1 MTAGDALRL
10 ASQRLGVAGIP
21 DAKWDAELLL
31 RHVLQWDRAAL
42 LSRDATDLTAEQEAR
57 FFALVAEREG
67 RRPLQH
73 LAGTQAFYGRD
84 FVVTP
89 DVLIPRPETELL
101 VETALELLSGH
112 AAPVIVDVGTGTG
125 CIALTLAAE
134 IPSAEV
140 HGGDISHAALDV
152 CRDNARRLGVESRVH
167 LYQGDLLAPVEFLA
181 GSVHLVVS
189 NPPYVHPSDISGLA
203 PEVRDHEPRQAL
215 VPVPDAADLYRRLA
229 AGARRLLRPGGG
241 LLVEIGQGM
250 ADQVTTICKSAG
262 LRVQR
267 VIPDLNGIPRV
278 VVALRPASHIPP
290 ADRA

>member
-189 NPPYVHPSDISGLA
+189 NPPYVHPSDLPALA
-203 PEVRDHEPRQAL
+203 PEVRDHEPRRAL
-215 VPVPDAADLYRRLA
+215 LPLPDAPELYRRLA
-229 AGARRLLRPGGG
+229 RGARGVLRPGGG

-250 ADQVTTICKSAG
+250 ADQVTTICESAG